1 MPAEE
6 RLPALARR
14 APPGSWEH
22 RFAHAVMEAE
32 GEAAKIAAANELLG
46 EAAFALDV
54 GAGWPAAATRIGV
67 LGAMLLG
74 AAALLAGA
82 GAAVSAAA
90 LALGVAGAIAA
101 AAAGRASRAEAA
113 QQRRALDALV
123 AAALGPLAEGR
134 LDPPT
139 AAVYARRRRS
149 SA

>member
-22 RFAHAVMEAE
+22 RFARAVMEAE

-46 EAAFALDV
+46 EAAYQLDV

-82 GAAVSAAA
+82 GVAVGAGA
-90 LALGVAGAIAA
+90 LALGVAGAMVAA
-101 AAAGRASRAEAA
+101 GAGRASRAEAA

-123 AAALGPLAEGR
+123 AVALGPLADGH
-134 LDPPT
+134 LDPPKPS
-139 AAVYARRRRS
+139 VYARRRRS
-149 SA
+149 SG